1 MEIALVN
8 SSILKTTYRVQL
20 LKYYEIICCNSYMI
34 NLKAELA
41 QSRFIFPFSW
51 TSLSVSILNSNFQSF
66 YGYNNSIT
74 SSHNFGVNTKFQVK
88 QFLVLFPRV
97 NTKSQHNNP

>member
-41 QSRFIFPFSW
+41 QSRFIFSFSW
-51 TSLSVSILNSNFQSF
+51 TSLSVSILNSNFKVFMVTTIRLQALTTLESTL
-66 YGYNNSIT
+66 NS
-74 SSHNFGVNTKFQVK
+74 
-88 QFLVLFPRV
+88 
-97 NTKSQHNNP
+97 